1 MSDSQGN
8 FVWYELDT
16 SDVQGAIKFYKDV
29 IGWGTQRFGESYVM
43 WTAGETPVGG
53 VMMLPDEAKKMGAP
67 PHWIAYVAADDVDA
81 LTKKAESLGAK
92 THVPP
97 QDIPKVGRFSV
108 IADPQGAV
116 IALLKGSGPAGG
128 GVSLLLAALRLAE
141 DRRRPVPNG
150 DLPDVRQGRPHLGR
164 HGNEA
169 QGLPGA
175 AALALL
181 RQGRRPRRRAR
192 AREEGRRP
200 GDARPDGGTRR
211 RPRRAMHRPA
221 AGGLRAPREVGESAK
236 SRRPCAGA
244 GPTRAP
250 AHGASDPSRTVA
262 LVVIT
267 RQGLRGGGRRPLVKV
282 LRGRA

>member
-53 VMMLPDEAKKMGAP
+53 VMMLPDEARKMGAP

-92 THVPP
+92 TYVPP

-116 IALLKGSGPAGG
+116 IALLKGSGPEMPRPAEPTNGHFSWHELMAGERETAFRFYSQLFGWQKTDAVPSPMGTYQMYGKG
-128 GVSLLLAALRLAE
+128 GRTLGGMATKPKDYPAPPHWLYYVKV
-141 DRRRPVPNG
+141 D
-150 DLPDVRQGRPHLGR
+150 DLD
-164 HGNEA
+164 
-169 QGLPGA
+169 
-175 AALALL
+175 AALA
-181 RQGRRPRRRAR
+181 R
-192 AREEGRRP
+192 
-200 GDARPDGGTRR
+200 
-211 RPRRAMHRPA
+211 
-221 AGGLRAPREVGESAK
+221 VK
-236 SRRPCAGA
+236 K
-244 GPTRAP
+244 
-250 AHGASDPSRTVA
+250 
-262 LVVIT
+262 
-267 RQGLRGGGRRPLVKV
+267 GGGQVMHGPMEVPGGDRVAQCMDPQ
-282 LRGRA
+282 RAAFALHGK